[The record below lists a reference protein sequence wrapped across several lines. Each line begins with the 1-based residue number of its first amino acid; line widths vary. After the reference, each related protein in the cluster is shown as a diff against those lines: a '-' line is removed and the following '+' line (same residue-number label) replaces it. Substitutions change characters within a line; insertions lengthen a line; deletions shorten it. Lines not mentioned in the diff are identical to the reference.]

1 MQTMENE
8 MLILII
14 AALVI
19 FIAVVM
25 IWYNGR
31 YRTKKDKGR
40 DANKEKVIGQLR
52 SFARQNQ
59 FRYIAPLQMEN
70 KGDSVC
76 LDAVLIGYFGV
87 LGVISLGYNGEIY
100 GKAED
105 ENWVQITHKGERN
118 TFKNPEKESAVA
130 LRALRNALI
139 SEKQKNIPVE
149 VVYVF
154 GDKNAQLGIP
164 RSLGVMRAKDLKN
177 LLGKDKFLDDCGLD
191 LDAVENAIKK
201 SMKNT

>member
-1 MQTMENE
+1 MQMLESE
-8 MLILII
+8 MLIFII

-25 IWYNGR
+25 VWYNGR
-31 YRTKKDKGR
+31 YRTQKDKGR
-40 DANKEKVIGQLR
+40 DANKEKVVRQIR
-52 SFARQNQ
+52 NFARQNQ
-59 FRYIAPLQMEN
+59 FRFIAPLQLEN

-87 LGVISLGYNGEIY
+87 LGVIALGYNGEVY

-105 ENWVQITHKGERN
+105 ENWVQITPKGERN
-118 TFKNPEKESAVA
+118 TFRSPEKESAIA
-130 LRALRNALI
+130 LRALRNGLI

-164 RSLGVMRAKDLKN
+164 RSLGVMRSKDLKN
-177 LLGKDKFLDDCGLD
+177 LLGKDRFLDDCGLD

-201 SMKNT
+201 SMKNI

>member
-1 MQTMENE
+1 MQTNESE
-8 MLILII
+8 MLIFIVAVL
-14 AALVI
+14 AI
-19 FIAVVM
+19 FLSVVM
-25 IWYNGR
+25 VWYNSK
-31 YRTKKDKGR
+31 YRAKKDKGR
-40 DANKEKVIGQLR
+40 DANKEKVVGQLR

-59 FRYIAPLQMEN
+59 FRYIAPLQTEN
-70 KGDSVC
+70 KGDSVY

-87 LGVISLGYNGEIY
+87 LGVISLGYNGDIY

-105 ENWVQITHKGERN
+105 ENWVQITSKGERN
-118 TFKNPEKESAVA
+118 IFKNPEKESAIA
-130 LRALRNALI
+130 LRALRNVLI

-154 GDKNAQLGIP
+154 GDKNVQLGIP
-164 RSLGVMRAKDLKN
+164 RSINVMRSKDFKN
-177 LLGKDKFLDDCGLD
+177 LLSKDRFLDDCGLD